1 MGYDLARSRL
11 ALTLTQLREALTGLD
26 LAIADKPV
34 DGDDALVDHF
44 ADATTSALG
53 EVEEATRRAS
63 TMDGNDLTALA
74 HLHTLLLT
82 TMRRFHG
89 DLASTARM
97 RALTQMAHRRS
108 GEWPSWARV
117 VQTTCDQVWAALFAA
132 CGELDACLAELA
144 ERQQALGSAAIR
156 H

>member
-11 ALTLTQLREALTGLD
+11 SLTIAQLREAFTGLD

-53 EVEEATRRAS
+53 EVEEAGRRANAL
-63 TMDGNDLTALA
+63 DRGDLSALA
-74 HLHTLLLT
+74 QLHTLLLN

-89 DLASTARM
+89 DIASTARI

-132 CGELDACLAELA
+132 CGELDACLNELA
-144 ERQQALGSAAIR
+144 ERQQALGSATI
-156 H
+156 HH